1 MKYLK
6 IFEDFNKNYISG
18 LLNFEITEKA
28 KKWFESAPLSDIGEP
43 MTLYAL
49 GTYKID
55 KVVKLEYFFQKFPVA
70 ITNTSDKLR
79 IDFDR
84 SQRNMRDLVF
94 SSKNRKEY
102 INISSALANASYQA
116 GNFIGSESLSGLFLD
131 TTQTKYGIV
140 IGKGSFEYSE
150 HKEDY
155 YKPKFN
161 YYATVGVS
169 IQDEILIFEP
179 RIIITTGGPGTGDDM
194 EIIDVLTEIWGG
206 GNQINTTFEIDY
218 NKLVNKEKYEDKHG
232 WFRLYEVEIQQLG
245 YKY

>member
-28 KKWFESAPLSDIGEP
+28 KKWFESAPLSDIGDP
-43 MTLYAL
+43 MTLDAHPF

-70 ITNTSDKLR
+70 ITNTISDKLM
-79 IDFDR
+79 INFHR
-84 SQRNMRDLVF
+84 SRTNMNDLVF

-102 INISSALANASYQA
+102 INISSALANASYESE
-116 GNFIGSESLSGLFLD
+116 SESLSGLFLD
-131 TTQTKYGIV
+131 STGTKYGIV

-179 RIIITTGGPGTGDDM
+179 RIIITTGGPGTGEDM

-218 NKLVNKEKYEDKHG
+218 NKLVNKEKYEDKQG

-245 YKY
+245 DKY